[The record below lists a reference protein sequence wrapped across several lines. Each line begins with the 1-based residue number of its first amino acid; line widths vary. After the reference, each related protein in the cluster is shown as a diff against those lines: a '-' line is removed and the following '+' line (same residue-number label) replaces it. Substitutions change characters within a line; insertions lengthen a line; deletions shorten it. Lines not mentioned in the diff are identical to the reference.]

1 LLPNRNDRYYIF
13 VIKHIQDV
21 RHKSNCRNECQTHY
35 GANKKMEEWTAK
47 YKAWRNFVFESYHSR
62 LNALFNTLDSID
74 FDKMDMRLVVYLKE
88 KSRINKDHII
98 HNTHQEI
105 AYELHS
111 SRVLISRLLKKLE
124 QMGKLELH
132 RNHIKLLE
140 I

>member
-1 LLPNRNDRYYIF
+1 MFGIRAIAETNAKLIMVPTKKWKNGRPN
-13 VIKHIQDV
+13 IKLGEI
-21 RHKSNCRNECQTHY
+21 
-35 GANKKMEEWTAK
+35 
-47 YKAWRNFVFESYHSR
+47 FVFESYHSR